1 MEQELTFEPLLQ
13 TALELD
19 EEGLDRK
26 DEAIIG
32 DQNIRFLLREN
43 RIALQ
48 KGRTIAY
55 PCLGEEDRGTTY
67 YVVPLICVVHSHP
80 ECRFEW
86 SRLTVDLSPARGAR
100 IRDMVP
106 LEIREK
112 PVEIKTS
119 VGLGLKFETTRHL
132 LGGAEV
138 KAEYQHSRTCYYP
151 DIVSCGIGFD
161 VGYWDFLAL
170 TSDYL
175 HSNRELYLLVQSP
188 SEQRPLARFNL
199 TAKVKLAGVL
209 RSVPLLARKGAI
221 DEVYKL
227 D

>member
-1 MEQELTFEPLLQ
+1 MEAELTFEPLLE

-19 EEGLDRK
+19 EEGLDRRH
-26 DEAIIG
+26 EAIIG
-32 DQNIRFLLREN
+32 DRNIRFLLREN

-48 KGRTIAY
+48 KGRTAVY
-55 PCLGEEDRGTTY
+55 PALGEEDQGTTY

-86 SRLTVDLSPARGAR
+86 SRLTIDLSPARGTR
-100 IRDMVP
+100 IRDMAP
-106 LEIREK
+106 LEVRDK

-119 VGLGLKFETTRHL
+119 VGLGMKFEMMRRL
-132 LGGAEV
+132 LGAEV
-138 KAEYQHSRTCYYP
+138 KMEYQHSRTCYYP
-151 DIVSCGIGFD
+151 DIVSSGIGFD

-175 HSNRELYLLVQSP
+175 HSNRELYLLVQAP
-188 SEQRPLARFNL
+188 GGQRPLARFNL

-209 RSVPLLARKGAI
+209 GSVPLLARKGAI